1 MENKNPNL
9 KNLFTIIFIIMVANF
24 AGHYLFKRFD
34 LTEDERY
41 TLSKSTINII
51 KQVKEPIYIDVFL
64 EGDFPPE
71 FRRLRNETYHLL
83 DEFKNYNNNI
93 IFYFNN
99 PLEDDELAE
108 QNSKDLIGFGLAPT
122 NINQTIKGKKTV
134 SQIFPWAI
142 ASVGTK
148 KVRIPLLVNNFG
160 FTPEDNINKSIQLLE
175 YEISNAISKL
185 TNKNLK
191 KIAVLKGNG
200 EISDKYLAD
209 YLINLKENYIIA
221 EFNLDSLKNDL
232 PKTLSNIKRFDAAL
246 IAKPTEPFSENEKYI
261 LDQYIMN
268 GGKTMWLIDQVS
280 IDLDSLQN
288 PEQTSFAYPLN
299 LNLDD
304 MFFKYGFRIN
314 PKLIQ
319 DVLST
324 PITLKSERGDI
335 PIDWLYS
342 PIVKSEENNVINKN
356 LNLVKLEFANQID
369 TLKNKIKKTVLLKSS
384 KISKTVG
391 TLMPISLNQFMVP
404 LNESDYNN
412 GNQII
417 GVLLEGKFST
427 GFKNRVKP
435 NNAYKSVD
443 EGLNSKMIVIAD
455 GDIVNYK
462 YVNKKPLINDIDQWT
477 QQVYGNKN
485 FLINSMNYLLDDNGL
500 INIRSKEVDLP
511 ILDTQKVVDNY
522 TYSQIVTI
530 GFPIALVLLF
540 GVVFTYL
547 RKKKYSK

>member
-1 MENKNPNL
+1 M
-9 KNLFTIIFIIMVANF
+9 
-24 AGHYLFKRFD
+24 
-34 LTEDERY
+34 
-41 TLSKSTINII
+41 
-51 KQVKEPIYIDVFL
+51 
-64 EGDFPPE
+64 
-71 FRRLRNETYHLL
+71 
-83 DEFKNYNNNI
+83 
-93 IFYFNN
+93 
-99 PLEDDELAE
+99 
-108 QNSKDLIGFGLAPT
+108 
-122 NINQTIKGKKTV
+122 
-134 SQIFPWAI
+134 
-142 ASVGTK
+142 
-148 KVRIPLLVNNFG
+148 
-160 FTPEDNINKSIQLLE
+160 
-175 YEISNAISKL
+175 
-185 TNKNLK
+185 
-191 KIAVLKGNG
+191 
-200 EISDKYLAD
+200 
-209 YLINLKENYIIA
+209 
-221 EFNLDSLKNDL
+221 
-232 PKTLSNIKRFDAAL
+232 
-246 IAKPTEPFSENEKYI
+246 
-261 LDQYIMN
+261 
-268 GGKTMWLIDQVS
+268 
-280 IDLDSLQN
+280 
-288 PEQTSFAYPLN
+288 
-299 LNLDD
+299 
-304 MFFKYGFRIN
+304 
-314 PKLIQ
+314 
-319 DVLST
+319 LST

-417 GVLLEGKFST
+417 GVLLEGKFSS

-435 NNAYKSVD
+435 NNAYKSID
-443 EGLNSKMIVIAD
+443 EGFNSKMIVIAD

-500 INIRSKEVDLP
+500 INIRSKEVALP

>member
-1 MENKNPNL
+1 MENKNPIL
-9 KNLFTIIFIIMVANF
+9 KNLFTIIFILVVANF

-34 LTEDERY
+34 LTEDKRY

-51 KQVKEPIYIDVFL
+51 KQVNEPIYIDVFL

-288 PEQTSFAYPLN
+288 PEQTSIAYPLN

-417 GVLLEGKFST
+417 GVLLEGKFSS

-435 NNAYKSVD
+435 NNAYKSID
-443 EGLNSKMIVIAD
+443 EGFNSKMIVIAD

-500 INIRSKEVDLP
+500 INIRSKEVALP

>member
-9 KNLFTIIFIIMVANF
+9 KNLFTIIFILMVANF

-34 LTEDERY
+34 LTEDKRY

-288 PEQTSFAYPLN
+288 PEQTSIAYPLN

-417 GVLLEGKFST
+417 GVLLEGKFSS

-435 NNAYKSVD
+435 NNAYKSID

-530 GFPIALVLLF
+530 GFPITLVLLF

>member
-24 AGHYLFKRFD
+24 AGNYLFKRFD
-34 LTEDERY
+34 LTEDKRY

-246 IAKPTEPFSENEKYI
+246 IAKPTEPFSENEK
-261 LDQYIMN
+261 
-268 GGKTMWLIDQVS
+268 
-280 IDLDSLQN
+280 
-288 PEQTSFAYPLN
+288 
-299 LNLDD
+299 
-304 MFFKYGFRIN
+304 
-314 PKLIQ
+314 
-319 DVLST
+319 
-324 PITLKSERGDI
+324 
-335 PIDWLYS
+335 
-342 PIVKSEENNVINKN
+342 
-356 LNLVKLEFANQID
+356 
-369 TLKNKIKKTVLLKSS
+369 
-384 KISKTVG
+384 
-391 TLMPISLNQFMVP
+391 
-404 LNESDYNN
+404 
-412 GNQII
+412 
-417 GVLLEGKFST
+417 
-427 GFKNRVKP
+427 
-435 NNAYKSVD
+435 
-443 EGLNSKMIVIAD
+443 
-455 GDIVNYK
+455 
-462 YVNKKPLINDIDQWT
+462 
-477 QQVYGNKN
+477 
-485 FLINSMNYLLDDNGL
+485 
-500 INIRSKEVDLP
+500 
-511 ILDTQKVVDNY
+511 
-522 TYSQIVTI
+522 
-530 GFPIALVLLF
+530 
-540 GVVFTYL
+540 
-547 RKKKYSK
+547 

>member
-24 AGHYLFKRFD
+24 AGNYLFKRFD
-34 LTEDERY
+34 LTEDKRY

-288 PEQTSFAYPLN
+288 PEQTSIAYPLN

-417 GVLLEGKFST
+417 GVLLEGKFSS

-435 NNAYKSVD
+435 NNAYKSID
-443 EGLNSKMIVIAD
+443 EGFNSKMIVIAD

-500 INIRSKEVDLP
+500 INIRSKEVALP